1 MLNGK
6 QTEGIFR
13 VPADVDEVSLLKA
26 RLDKWEFPDNKGRF
40 SLKKKWTACHLT
52 NFLLLSELLLDAHAP
67 ASLLKLWY
75 RELYDPLIPDA
86 LYEECVQTDV
96 PEEAAKIIDKLPPI
110 NKLVLT
116 YLINF
121 LQQFSLPDVVANT
134 KMDSS
139 NLAMVFAPNLL
150 RCTSTSPQTILE
162 NSRKEMAFVRTLIQN
177 LDTKSVANLK

>member
-1 MLNGK
+1 M
-6 QTEGIFR
+6 
-13 VPADVDEVSLLKA
+13 AD
-26 RLDKWEFPDNKGRF
+26 
-40 SLKKKWTACHLT
+40 
-52 NFLLLSELLLDAHAP
+52 FLIILSVAELLLDAHAP

-96 PEEAAKIIDKLPPI
+96 PEEANKIIDKLPPI

-116 YLINF
+116 YLIHF
-121 LQQFSLPDVVANT
+121 LQQFSLPDVVNIT